1 MAHVSNLFI
10 CTQQSYCSLSL
21 ARSSLLCPK
30 VTVASRFW
38 CDLLSVFFFV
48 HLCSLDWYLMG
59 LRGARCET
67 QIGYPVML
75 CLALILK
82 RVKTKDIGG
91 FYLLHIHKCKHA
103 ICVWRQIYLSYSLIL
118 SVILTARVVDIV
130 WSMFSKRIGNDL
142 FCPWKIWELLSIL
155 EIGLNEIA

>member
-1 MAHVSNLFI
+1 MYTAELLL
-10 CTQQSYCSLSL
+10 SLSL
-21 ARSSLLCPK
+21 AHSSLLCPK